1 MEWIVVFIVGLAL
14 VVVEIFIYPG
24 TIAIGML
31 GAGLMLVALVMAMVD
46 IYPGMPSVPTLP
58 QLQLPLRQLMI
69 AMAGGAAAILVLS
82 RFLPQTSV
90 YRKLISQTASG
101 VKTEAVVE
109 QRKISRLGQTGVT
122 ISPLRPGGK
131 AQFGNDI
138 LDVISEGDMVDK
150 GKAVRIIGYSGTEAI
165 VEVV

>member
-1 MEWIVVFIVGLAL
+1 MRLFGLVSLGL
-14 VVVEIFIYPG
+14 VL
-24 TIAIGML
+24 AC
-31 GAGLMLVALVMAMVD
+31 A
-46 IYPGMPSVPTLP
+46 
-58 QLQLPLRQLMI
+58 